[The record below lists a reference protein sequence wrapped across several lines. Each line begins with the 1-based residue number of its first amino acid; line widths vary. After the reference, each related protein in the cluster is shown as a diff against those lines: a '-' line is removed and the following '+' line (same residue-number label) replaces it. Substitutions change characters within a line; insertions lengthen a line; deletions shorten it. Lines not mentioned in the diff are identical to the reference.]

1 MTGFTSRVVYAA
13 AHVVADPYADNGPGK
28 PAALDWDAT
37 LRFREHL
44 WSLGFGIADAMDT
57 AQRGMGLDW
66 PATQE
71 LIRRSGAAAK
81 AVVAKAVVAKAA
93 VAKAVAPDAVATES
107 AAGASDSGDGAK
119 PDVPSVLACG
129 AGTDQLAAG
138 AHKLSDIQ
146 AAYEEQVGLVE
157 DAGARVILMASR
169 AMAASARSAEDY
181 LTVYGSLLDQASNP
195 VILHWLGDMFDPA
208 LAGYWGSCDIPT
220 AMATVL
226 ELIGAH
232 PTKVDGI
239 KVSLLDAGHEIELRR
254 RLPEGVRLYTGD
266 DFNYP
271 DLIKGDEHGHS
282 DALLGIFDGIARPA
296 SQALRALDRG
306 DFATYDRLM
315 QPTIELSRHIFE
327 KPTFHYKT
335 GLVFLAY
342 LNGHQDHFRMVG
354 GLETA
359 RDAAHLSELMRL
371 AEIAGVI
378 DDPDLAAARFAA
390 VVA

>member
-1 MTGFTSRVVYAA
+1 MTGFTSRIVYAA
-13 AHVVADPYADNGPGK
+13 AHVVADPDADNGIGR
-28 PAALDWDAT
+28 PAVLDWDAT

-71 LIRRSGAAAK
+71 LIRRSGEAAK
-81 AVVAKAVVAKAA
+81 ALD
-93 VAKAVAPDAVATES
+93 PTR
-107 AAGASDSGDGAK
+107 
-119 PDVPSVLACG
+119 VPALLACG
-129 AGTDQLAAG
+129 AGTDHLAAG
-138 AHKLSDIQ
+138 THSLPDIR
-146 AAYEEQVGLVE
+146 AAYEEQLGVVE
-157 DAGARVILMASR
+157 AAGARVILMASR
-169 AMAASARSAEDY
+169 AMAASAQSADDY

-208 LAGYWGSCDIPT
+208 LAGYWGSSDIPT
-220 AMATVL
+220 AMTTVL
-226 ELIGAH
+226 ELIKAN
-232 PTKVDGI
+232 PQKVDGI
-239 KVSLLDAGHEIELRR
+239 KVSLLNADYEIGLRR

-271 DLIKGDEHGHS
+271 GLIKGDDAGHS

-306 DFATYDRLM
+306 DLETYDRLM
-315 QPTIELSRHIFE
+315 EPTIALSRHVFE

-359 RDAAHLSELMRL
+359 RDAEHLTELLRL

-378 DDPDLAAARFAA
+378 DDPELAAERFEA
-390 VVA
+390 VVGA